1 MSSRISHPLAEYPM
15 PMYVTESFSG
25 THASDAHAPA
35 SMGMDRRTATMK
47 PAALKGTYPLSGWN
61 AARPSSAARTNTY
74 PFIGKDQRDWNDTS
88 MYATQG
94 NSVARNGSELPVG
107 IDMFTAAHD
116 ARTSTGASNW
126 EWGTAPMVPRVPV
139 SSEPVDDCTYS
150 SVPSTMHLGWAPN
163 VKPMSG
169 VPHGLDTLPMRS
181 IQAPYSSSYG
191 LHGRKDTFA
200 NERPTQEITT
210 LFLAGFP
217 DDITEREF
225 ANMFLF
231 ARGFEASMLKYPTTN
246 GAQKSEESADSRRA
260 NEKLRTTG
268 SEKEMRESES
278 HTSRNKQIIGFAK
291 FSTREEA
298 LQARDVLNGFR
309 IDSDRGCILKAE
321 LAKKNLHTKRSVPF
335 VVSKHTHPVLST
347 RAMSMY
353 DMQNVSQ
360 NGPMSAPAM
369 LNSVRGM
376 SVPKPLQSLDV
387 YVNDPRITWN
397 ESPSSPQRTAYG
409 PPETSPHNALGDVTR
424 VNSPINDMVVR
435 LESFSRNIP
444 TYAGSNPSAPDRR
457 SDSPSAPSSS
467 LGNVDAGFQGADVM
481 SSSLE
486 LPPRLPTRVSD
497 DAISKAEQEFQH
509 LSMSRST
516 CSPLF
521 LDASQG
527 LYQPPASASNPTPPV
542 SLTSD
547 PLPSE
552 ASF

>member
-1 MSSRISHPLAEYPM
+1 
-15 PMYVTESFSG
+15 
-25 THASDAHAPA
+25 
-35 SMGMDRRTATMK
+35 
-47 PAALKGTYPLSGWN
+47 
-61 AARPSSAARTNTY
+61 
-74 PFIGKDQRDWNDTS
+74 
-88 MYATQG
+88 
-94 NSVARNGSELPVG
+94 
-107 IDMFTAAHD
+107 
-116 ARTSTGASNW
+116 
-126 EWGTAPMVPRVPV
+126 
-139 SSEPVDDCTYS
+139 
-150 SVPSTMHLGWAPN
+150 
-163 VKPMSG
+163 
-169 VPHGLDTLPMRS
+169 
-181 IQAPYSSSYG
+181 
-191 LHGRKDTFA
+191 
-200 NERPTQEITT
+200 
-210 LFLAGFP
+210 
-217 DDITEREF
+217 
-225 ANMFLF
+225 
-231 ARGFEASMLKYPTTN
+231 
-246 GAQKSEESADSRRA
+246 
-260 NEKLRTTG
+260 
-268 SEKEMRESES
+268 
-278 HTSRNKQIIGFAK
+278 
-291 FSTREEA
+291 
-298 LQARDVLNGFR
+298 
-309 IDSDRGCILKAE
+309 
-321 LAKKNLHTKRSVPF
+321 
-335 VVSKHTHPVLST
+335 
-347 RAMSMY
+347 MY

-397 ESPSSPQRTAYG
+397 ESSGSPQRAAYG
-409 PPETSPHNALGDVTR
+409 APVTSPHNALGDVTR

>member
-1 MSSRISHPLAEYPM
+1 
-15 PMYVTESFSG
+15 MYVTESFSG

-35 SMGMDRRTATMK
+35 SMGMDGRTATMK

-61 AARPSSAARTNTY
+61 AARPSGAARTNTY

-397 ESPSSPQRTAYG
+397 ESPSSPQRAAYG

-542 SLTSD
+542 SH
-547 PLPSE
+547 E
-552 ASF
+552 

>member
-1 MSSRISHPLAEYPM
+1 
-15 PMYVTESFSG
+15 MYVTESFPG
-25 THASDAHAPA
+25 TDAPDPHASA
-35 SMGMDRRTATMK
+35 SIGMDGRTATMK
-47 PAALKGTYPLSGWN
+47 PTTLKGTYPLSGWN
-61 AARPSSAARTNTY
+61 AARSTSAARTNTY
-74 PFIGKDQRDWNDTS
+74 PFIGKDQRDWNDAS
-88 MYATQG
+88 MYAAQG
-94 NSVARNGSELPVG
+94 NSVARHGSEFPVG
-107 IDMFTAAHD
+107 MDMLGATHD
-116 ARTSTGASNW
+116 ARTSAGASNW
-126 EWGTAPMVPRVPV
+126 EWSTAPMVPRMPFP
-139 SSEPVDDCTYS
+139 SEVVDESRYS

-163 VKPMSG
+163 VKPMPG
-169 VPHGLDTLPMRS
+169 VSHGLDTLPMRS
-181 IQAPYSSSYG
+181 IPAPYSSSYG

-231 ARGFEASMLKYPTTN
+231 AKGFEASMLKHPTTN
-246 GAQKSEESADSRRA
+246 GAQKPEESADSRRA
-260 NEKLRTTG
+260 NEKLRTAG

-278 HTSRNKQIIGFAK
+278 QTSRNKQIIGFAK

-360 NGPMSAPAM
+360 DGPMSAPAM

-376 SVPKPLQSLDV
+376 SVPRPLQSLDV
-387 YVNDPRITWN
+387 YMNNPRTTWN
-397 ESPSSPQRTAYG
+397 ESLGSPKRAAYG
-409 PPETSPHNALGDVTR
+409 TPEISPNNALGDVTR

-444 TYAGSNPSAPDRR
+444 TYAGSNPSAEDRR
-457 SDSPSAPSSS
+457 SDSPSAPCSS
-467 LGNVDAGFQGADVM
+467 LGNADVGFQGADVM

-486 LPPRLPTRVSD
+486 LPPRLQTRVSD
-497 DAISKAEQEFQH
+497 DAISRAEQQFQH

-516 CSPLF
+516 CSPL
-521 LDASQG
+521 LNASQG
-527 LYQPPASASNPTPPV
+527 VYEPHASASNSTPPV
-542 SLTSD
+542 SLATD

>member
-1 MSSRISHPLAEYPM
+1 
-15 PMYVTESFSG
+15 MYVTESFSG

>member
-1 MSSRISHPLAEYPM
+1 
-15 PMYVTESFSG
+15 MYVTESFSD

-397 ESPSSPQRTAYG
+397 ESPSSPQRAAYG
-409 PPETSPHNALGDVTR
+409 APVTSPHNALGDVTR

>member
-1 MSSRISHPLAEYPM
+1 MSGRISHPLAEYPM

-516 CSPLF
+516 CSPL
-521 LDASQG
+521 LNASQG
-527 LYQPPASASNPTPPV
+527 VYEPHASASNSTPPV
-542 SLTSD
+542 SLATD

>member
-1 MSSRISHPLAEYPM
+1 
-15 PMYVTESFSG
+15 MYVTESLSG

-35 SMGMDRRTATMK
+35 SMGMDGRTATMK

-94 NSVARNGSELPVG
+94 NSVARNGSEFPVG

-126 EWGTAPMVPRVPV
+126 EWSTAPMVPRVPV
-139 SSEPVDDCTYS
+139 SSEAVDNCTYS

-246 GAQKSEESADSRRA
+246 GAQKPEESADSRRA

-278 HTSRNKQIIGFAK
+278 QTSRNKQIIGFAK

-376 SVPKPLQSLDV
+376 SVPEPLQSLDV

-397 ESPSSPQRTAYG
+397 ESSSSPQRAAHG
-409 PPETSPHNALGDVTR
+409 APETSPHNALGDVTR

-444 TYAGSNPSAPDRR
+444 TYADSNPSAPDRR
-457 SDSPSAPSSS
+457 SDSPGAPSSS

-497 DAISKAEQEFQH
+497 DAISRAEQEFQH

-542 SLTSD
+542 SLTSH

>member
-1 MSSRISHPLAEYPM
+1 
-15 PMYVTESFSG
+15 MYVTESFSG

-35 SMGMDRRTATMK
+35 SMGMDGRTATMK

-397 ESPSSPQRTAYG
+397 ESPSSPQRAAYG

>member
-1 MSSRISHPLAEYPM
+1 MSGRISHPLAEYPM

-163 VKPMSG
+163 VKPMSR

>member
-1 MSSRISHPLAEYPM
+1 MSGRISHPLAEYPM

-486 LPPRLPTRVSD
+486 LPPRLQTRVSD
-497 DAISKAEQEFQH
+497 DAISRAEQQFQH

-516 CSPLF
+516 CSPL
-521 LDASQG
+521 LNASQG
-527 LYQPPASASNPTPPV
+527 VYEPHASASNSTPPV
-542 SLTSD
+542 SLATD

>member
-1 MSSRISHPLAEYPM
+1 M

>member
-1 MSSRISHPLAEYPM
+1 
-15 PMYVTESFSG
+15 MYVTESFSG

-486 LPPRLPTRVSD
+486 LPPRLQTRVSD

>member
-1 MSSRISHPLAEYPM
+1 MSGRISHPLAEYPM

-61 AARPSSAARTNTY
+61 AARQSSAARTNTY

>member
-1 MSSRISHPLAEYPM
+1 
-15 PMYVTESFSG
+15 MYVTESFSG

-231 ARGFEASMLKYPTTN
+231 ARGFEASMLKYPTIN

>member
-1 MSSRISHPLAEYPM
+1 
-15 PMYVTESFSG
+15 MYVTESFSD

-191 LHGRKDTFA
+191 LHGRKDAFA

>member
-1 MSSRISHPLAEYPM
+1 
-15 PMYVTESFSG
+15 
-25 THASDAHAPA
+25 
-35 SMGMDRRTATMK
+35 
-47 PAALKGTYPLSGWN
+47 
-61 AARPSSAARTNTY
+61 
-74 PFIGKDQRDWNDTS
+74 
-88 MYATQG
+88 
-94 NSVARNGSELPVG
+94 
-107 IDMFTAAHD
+107 
-116 ARTSTGASNW
+116 
-126 EWGTAPMVPRVPV
+126 
-139 SSEPVDDCTYS
+139 
-150 SVPSTMHLGWAPN
+150 
-163 VKPMSG
+163 
-169 VPHGLDTLPMRS
+169 
-181 IQAPYSSSYG
+181 
-191 LHGRKDTFA
+191 
-200 NERPTQEITT
+200 
-210 LFLAGFP
+210 
-217 DDITEREF
+217 
-225 ANMFLF
+225 
-231 ARGFEASMLKYPTTN
+231 MLKYPTTN
-246 GAQKSEESADSRRA
+246 GAQKPEESADSRRA

>member
-1 MSSRISHPLAEYPM
+1 
-15 PMYVTESFSG
+15 MYVTESFSD

>member
-1 MSSRISHPLAEYPM
+1 
-15 PMYVTESFSG
+15 MYVTESFSD

-397 ESPSSPQRTAYG
+397 ESSGSPQRAAYG
-409 PPETSPHNALGDVTR
+409 APVTSPHNALGDVTR